1 MIMMINW
8 DGCVTVWGNYGKDE
22 NNEQERN
29 LGEDVEE
36 VKIFLTD

>member
-1 MIMMINW
+1 MSLCEEIM
-8 DGCVTVWGNYGKDE
+8 VKDE
-22 NNEQERN
+22 NNVQERN